1 MQPPWQPQEASGG
14 GESASESAAP
24 SLLQPG
30 TLVALPLTLTLTPPK
45 HGTGSL
51 DTRREHGPSPDDGEP
66 ARTYLLMTSVRV
78 WREHARRTRPHR
90 VWRVVLYKR
99 VL

>member
-30 TLVALPLTLTLTPPK
+30 TLVALPLTLTLTLSMALTALSTRGGSTAPPPMME
-45 HGTGSL
+45 SQ
-51 DTRREHGPSPDDGEP
+51 P
-66 ARTYLLMTSVRV
+66 
-78 WREHARRTRPHR
+78 
-90 VWRVVLYKR
+90 
-99 VL
+99 

>member
-24 SLLQPG
+24 SLLAATAWHSGRP
-30 TLVALPLTLTLTPPK
+30 TPDPDPDPK

-90 VWRVVLYKR
+90 VWRVVL
-99 VL
+99 